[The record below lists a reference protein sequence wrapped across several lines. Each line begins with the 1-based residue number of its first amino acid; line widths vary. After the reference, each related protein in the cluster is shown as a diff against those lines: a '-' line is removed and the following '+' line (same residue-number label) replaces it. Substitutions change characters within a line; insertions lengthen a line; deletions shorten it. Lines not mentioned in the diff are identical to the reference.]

1 LTSANARTKI
11 RAFLVRGMSRGM
23 AQLPRSHGPSPAP
36 SPRLHRGVALGQLP
50 LRRICRRRP
59 ADPQAQA
66 PPRDREDVRRSRS
79 GADEASAPAITVRQ
93 AVAQWLEV
101 AELAATTRERYED
114 LIRLY
119 VLFARSQSAAR
130 TLPPPAQPRSA

>member
-1 LTSANARTKI
+1 
-11 RAFLVRGMSRGM
+11 V
-23 AQLPRSHGPSPAP
+23 
-36 SPRLHRGVALGQLP
+36 
-50 LRRICRRRP
+50 
-59 ADPQAQA
+59 
-66 PPRDREDVRRSRS
+66 
-79 GADEASAPAITVRQ
+79 
-93 AVAQWLEV
+93 QWLEV